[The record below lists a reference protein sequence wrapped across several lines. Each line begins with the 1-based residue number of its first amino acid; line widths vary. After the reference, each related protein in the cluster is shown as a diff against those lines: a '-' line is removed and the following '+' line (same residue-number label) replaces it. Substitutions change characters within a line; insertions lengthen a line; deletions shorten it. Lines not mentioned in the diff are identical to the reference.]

1 MQPVEV
7 KFAEWFERGWNIFKD
22 NAGLLVLSSLIVVVL
37 SSITFGVLVG
47 PLVAGMIL
55 IVLRLMDR
63 TEPKP
68 QAGDVF
74 QGFQY
79 FLQTFL
85 FMLVYFV
92 VVGVVSMILAAVPL
106 IGWAASMAYSAA
118 LSALLMFALFLIVD
132 RKMDFWPACMAS
144 VDKVK
149 TNFWPFFGLSLV
161 LGLVAT
167 SGVIVCCVGLLVTLP
182 LVYCVTA
189 VAYRDV
195 FTTPAG
201 AEAEVVEPQ
210 LDGPPTGLADAEN
223 PPPLA

>member
-7 KFAEWFERGWNIFKD
+7 KFADWFERGWNIFKD
-22 NAGLLVLSSLIVVVL
+22 NAGLLVLSSLIVIAL
-37 SSITFGVLVG
+37 TLLTLGVLGG
-47 PLVAGMIL
+47 PLAAGMIL
-55 IVLRLMDR
+55 IVLRLVDR
-63 TEPKP
+63 AEPKP

-79 FLQTFL
+79 FLQAFL
-85 FMLVYFV
+85 FLLVYV
-92 VVGVVSMILAAVPL
+92 VVDIVGSSILMVVPL
-106 IGWAASMAYSAA
+106 IGLLVSMAYSAA
-118 LSALLMFALFLIVD
+118 LAALLMFALFLIVD

-149 TNFWPFFGLSLV
+149 TNFWPFFGLALV
-161 LGLVAT
+161 LQVLTVAGLL
-167 SGVIVCCVGLLVTLP
+167 VCFVGLLITVP

-195 FTTPAG
+195 FATPAG